1 MLITSQSEEIA
12 QHRCKTGS
20 MTAVQACPSCGE
32 TEALRGASVGGGIEI
47 TCQACAYQWTRGDLR
62 CRSCAG
68 QETVMIPQVIAR
80 TTRGNQLSIMGH
92 RDTVL
97 CPVCDAEVIAQC
109 QTARQWVPEDYVSAF
124 SYDPAEGE
132 RVREQQV
139 STPAAPLTPT
149 AARTAPAP
157 RQAAQEPAAPEP
169 TRQPPTVRQA
179 IAEYMAAE
187 PQADA
192 LAMLSLGTFL
202 KSGTRLETLSGPK
215 VATSLQAWFSATWGD
230 HSADRRAAVQQAV
243 TGAFAHWVDQGWIAD
258 DPSEG
263 LDS

>member
-1 MLITSQSEEIA
+1 
-12 QHRCKTGS
+12 
-20 MTAVQACPSCGE
+20 MTAAQACPSCGE
-32 TEALRGASVGGGIEI
+32 ADALRGASVDDGIEI
-47 TCQACAYQWTRGDLR
+47 TCQACAHQWARGDLR
-62 CRSCAG
+62 CRSCGG

-132 RVREQQV
+132 RVREQQA
-139 STPAAPLTPT
+139 STPAAPPTPT
-149 AARTAPAP
+149 AARSAP
-157 RQAAQEPAAPEP
+157 RQAAQEPAAPERA
-169 TRQPPTVRQA
+169 RQPSTVRQA
-179 IAEYMAAE
+179 IAEYMASE

-202 KSGTRLETLSGPK
+202 EASTRLEVLSGPK
-215 VATSLQAWFSATWGD
+215 VAASLQDWFSATWGG
-230 HSADRRAAVQQAV
+230 HSADRRHAIHRAV
-243 TGAFAHWVDQGWIAD
+243 TGAFAHWAAQGWIAD
-258 DPSEG
+258 DLSASLEP
-263 LDS
+263 